1 MSFIAENL
9 NIISTIGSALGLY
22 IFIRKAASKEI
33 YEVKNE
39 ISQLKTEV
47 TELKKGLNHIDHRLY
62 KLEGSFEERGRWES
76 HQMLT
81 NKK

>member
-22 IFIRKAASKEI
+22 IFIRKASSKEI
-33 YEVKNE
+33 YEVKSE

-47 TELKKGLNHIDHRLY
+47 TEIKKGLNHIDHRLS

-76 HQMLT
+76 HIISV
-81 NKK
+81 KEK